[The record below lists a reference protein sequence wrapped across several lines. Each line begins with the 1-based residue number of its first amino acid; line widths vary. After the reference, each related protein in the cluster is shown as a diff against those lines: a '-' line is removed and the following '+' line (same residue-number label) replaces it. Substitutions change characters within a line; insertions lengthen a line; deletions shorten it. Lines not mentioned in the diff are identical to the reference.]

1 MNTVSISYTLHDS
14 PIGKILLAGT
24 PQGIQHIAFNSKS
37 PGQTPSKSANNTTS
51 SASNAPRAKN
61 AKLPEDT
68 WLKNAQPFSNACK
81 QLDEYFA
88 GTRTTFNLSL
98 APIGTEFQQQVW
110 QQLLQIPFGDTCS
123 YSDIANRLD
132 NPKASRAVGAA
143 NGANPLPIVVP
154 CHRVIGANGKLT
166 GFSGG
171 LAIKDWLL
179 AHERGEPTLFSF
191 EELQNSNT

>member
-1 MNTVSISYTLHDS
+1 MNTNTISYTLHDS

-24 PQGIQHIAFNSKS
+24 PEGIQHITFL
-37 PGQTPSKSANNTTS
+37 GEM
-51 SASNAPRAKN
+51 ASDTRNAAGGNHPESTWIEN
-61 AKLPEDT
+61 ALPFKT
-68 WLKNAQPFSNACK
+68 ACK

-88 GTRTTFNLSL
+88 GQRTTFKLKL
-98 APIGTEFQQQVW
+98 APTGTDFQQQVW

-123 YSDIANRLD
+123 YGEIATRLD

-179 AHERGEPTLFSF
+179 AHERGERLLFSF
-191 EELQNSNT
+191 NELQGGNT